1 MTMYRQNWDA
11 VGSPDAK
18 PFLRAASA
26 LTSWWHDCG
35 IHGAAR
41 IRTVDKLTQNQRHI
55 WVAMKAVVSG
65 TFSADSAFPT
75 SD

>member
-41 IRTVDKLTQNQRHI
+41 IRTVWTNSHTQNQRHL
-55 WVAMKAVVSG
+55 VG
-65 TFSADSAFPT
+65 TDEGCGFWDFLC
-75 SD
+75 